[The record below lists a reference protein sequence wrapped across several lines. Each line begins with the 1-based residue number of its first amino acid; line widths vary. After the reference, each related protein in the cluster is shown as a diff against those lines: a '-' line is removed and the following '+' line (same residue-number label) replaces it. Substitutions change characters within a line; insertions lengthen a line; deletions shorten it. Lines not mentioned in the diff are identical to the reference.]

1 MSKTELKRRLF
12 KLCNL
17 SGEKAEYE
25 RRLGAVREA
34 TRRRLGAVPEHIT
47 VAEVVQQVH

>member
-1 MSKTELKRRLF
+1 MSKTEFKRRLF